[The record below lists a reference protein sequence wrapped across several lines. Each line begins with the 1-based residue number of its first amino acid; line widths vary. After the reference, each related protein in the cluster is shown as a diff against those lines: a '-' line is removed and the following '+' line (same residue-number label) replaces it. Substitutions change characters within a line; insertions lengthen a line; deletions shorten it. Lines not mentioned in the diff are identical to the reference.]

1 MACATFGLV
10 LGGLIGGPVARYLVE
25 HSTTPNGIPDTRKFR
40 LRSKS
45 PDVGRMITSLVL
57 IETIAL
63 IAICL
68 TVGKIVAQLL
78 AGTAF
83 ELPTFVCVLF
93 VGVILSNGLS
103 MMGFYRVFERAVSGA
118 G

>member
-1 MACATFGLV
+1 
-10 LGGLIGGPVARYLVE
+10 
-25 HSTTPNGIPDTRKFR
+25 
-40 LRSKS
+40 
-45 PDVGRMITSLVL
+45 MITSLVL

-93 VGVILSNGLS
+93 VGVITLYWYSSDPVIN
-103 MMGFYRVFERAVSGA
+103 FEAPFRSPLAYFGA
-118 G
+118 IDLYL

>member
-1 MACATFGLV
+1 MTGEVPTAF
-10 LGGLIGGPVARYLVE
+10 E
-25 HSTTPNGIPDTRKFR
+25 K
-40 LRSKS
+40 

-103 MMGFYRVFERAVSGA
+103 MMGFTASLSVRYPCWVT
-118 G
+118 

>member
-1 MACATFGLV
+1 MK
-10 LGGLIGGPVARYLVE
+10 
-25 HSTTPNGIPDTRKFR
+25 HSTTPDGIPDDQEVPTAFEK
-40 LRSKS
+40 

-78 AGTAF
+78 AGTVF

-93 VGVILSNGLS
+93 VGVIVSNGLALL
-103 MMGFYRVFERAVSGA
+103 GFTASLNVPCPLWATSVCRCSWRWR
-118 G
+118 

>member
-1 MACATFGLV
+1 
-10 LGGLIGGPVARYLVE
+10 
-25 HSTTPNGIPDTRKFR
+25 
-40 LRSKS
+40 
-45 PDVGRMITSLVL
+45 MITSLVL

-83 ELPTFVCVLF
+83 RICRPSSVSCLLA
-93 VGVILSNGLS
+93 
-103 MMGFYRVFERAVSGA
+103 VF
-118 G
+118 